1 MKRLLFLLPFLLSL
15 GEPIKDQK
23 LKVELEDKSGLK
35 HSLRG
40 LVCGGKAFLRVRE
53 GNVDY
58 SLDFSSVKS
67 LEVIGQEG
75 QQIRVRISFKN
86 RAPKEYTLP
95 ADTYCKG
102 NSQVGEA
109 GFYVKDV
116 KTIFINLEER

>member
-1 MKRLLFLLPFLLSL
+1 MKRLLLLLPFLLSL
-15 GEPIKDQK
+15 GEPVKDQK

-35 HSLRG
+35 HNLRG

-58 SLDFSSVKS
+58 SLDFSSIKS
-67 LEVIGQEG
+67 LEVLGQEG
-75 QQIRVRISFKN
+75 QQIKVRISFKN
-86 RAPKEYTLP
+86 RASREYTLP

-116 KTIFINLEER
+116 KAIFITVEEK